1 MLNEETL
8 LMIGITIF
16 AIAIVLA
23 LLTIGSANASPSTR
37 VLAYEIVCVDNAPGY
52 CNQYSVY
59 KVVQE

>member
-1 MLNEETL
+1 
-8 LMIGITIF
+8 MIGITIF
-16 AIAIVLA
+16 VIAIVLA